1 MQTAISNPIALPNVQ
16 GAFATQVSIAGELNC
31 RPFFRRRLMLKD
43 GRVDFFEIVQL
54 CRYLNSLPVRSAE
67 QEAQLKIVMWLQ
79 EYRHSLAPG
88 SAGDL
93 MMGQICNDQT
103 LPMLFVPTPKLGVQS
118 SILDKIWN
126 EAKATLPKKRI
137 VPIIFEEACP
147 QPDALPQAHTLPQP
161 QARTQP
167 KQQARALPQPQ
178 ARALP
183 QSQARALPQPQA
195 RTQPKQ
201 QAQAQPHPQAP
212 VAGPA
217 PSPSPAP
224 ASSPA
229 QPHTPIKPAVRRQV
243 FPQSTSET
251 QSEQTPLQ
259 KHLKQIAARPQSSQT
274 AKVENSEAKSGNLPA
289 PVVVPRAIP
298 SLKDIGE
305 EIPRAVSVKA
315 KDESGVKNT
324 TQVDQLQPPARTI
337 QEQVPGGERKN
348 ELMLKARESLLARGV
363 ANITPSLVFAEMMRL
378 SKNS

>member
-147 QPDALPQAHTLPQP
+147 QPDALPQAHT
-161 QARTQP
+161 
-167 KQQARALPQPQ
+167 
-178 ARALP
+178 
-183 QSQARALPQPQA
+183 LPQPQA

>member
-1 MQTAISNPIALPNVQ
+1 MQTAISNPIALTNSQV
-16 GAFATQVSIAGELNC
+16 AFATQVSIAGELNC

-79 EYRHSLAPG
+79 EYRHSLASG

-103 LPMLFVPTPKLGVQS
+103 LPMLFVPTPTLGVQS

-126 EAKATLPKKRI
+126 EAKATLPKKRN
-137 VPIIFEEACP
+137 VPIIFEEAGP
-147 QPDALPQAHTLPQP
+147 QPDSLPQAHTLPQP
-161 QARTQP
+161 QAPTQP
-167 KQQARALPQPQ
+167 KQQT
-178 ARALP
+178 
-183 QSQARALPQPQA
+183 RALPQPQA

-201 QAQAQPHPQAP
+201 QAQAQPHPHPQAP

-217 PSPSPAP
+217 PSPSP
-224 ASSPA
+224 SPA
-229 QPHTPIKPAVRRQV
+229 QPHTPIKPAVRQQDL
-243 FPQSTSET
+243 PQSTSET

-274 AKVENSEAKSGNLPA
+274 AKVENSEAKSGNPPA

-298 SLKDIGE
+298 RLKDIGE